1 VSEPTPPPEPPPKPL
16 PRVKGRLPF
25 DTNAFGRPVQQSAVF
40 IYGVLAAGLAGVAV
54 YMALVVGHPLTS
66 GYVAAPAI
74 GALWFGLRLF
84 MMLGSKR

>member
-1 VSEPTPPPEPPPKPL
+1 MSEQPPPRPEL

-25 DTNAFGRPVQQSAVF
+25 DPNPFGRPLQRGAIF
-40 IYGVLAAGLAGVAV
+40 LYAALTLGLAGVAV
-54 YMALVVGHPLTS
+54 YMATVVGHALTS

-84 MMLGSKR
+84 MMLGKR